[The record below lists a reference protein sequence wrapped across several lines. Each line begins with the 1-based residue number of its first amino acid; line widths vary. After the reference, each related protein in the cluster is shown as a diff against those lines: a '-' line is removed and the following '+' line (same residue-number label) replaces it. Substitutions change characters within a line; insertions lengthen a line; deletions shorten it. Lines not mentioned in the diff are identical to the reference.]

1 MGNDRAPAVDR
12 GSTTPTATPTRLSEG
27 FVHRA
32 AYPSV
37 HALEDMGVGVEGQGY
52 RGVSQE
58 FLHKLCVDAPAAK
71 YRGSCIPEVVEAD
84 RRQPRTLQGLLRGPS
99 VSK

>member
-58 FLHKLCVDAPAAK
+58 LLDILGMDVDA
-71 YRGSCIPEVVEAD
+71 E
-84 RRQPRTLQGLLRGPS
+84 
-99 VSK
+99 